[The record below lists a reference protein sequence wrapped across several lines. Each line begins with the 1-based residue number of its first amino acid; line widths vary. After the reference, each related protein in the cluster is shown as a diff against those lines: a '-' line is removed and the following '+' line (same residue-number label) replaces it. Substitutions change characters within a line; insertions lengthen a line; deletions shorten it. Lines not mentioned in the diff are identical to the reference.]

1 MRISEIILAIYYLNK
16 RIRQESK
23 KILIAMF
30 CDEDDHTETELILN
44 RWNYRNWG
52 VGVLIEDL
60 CDKCFP

>member
-30 CDEDDHTETELILN
+30 CDEDDHTETELI
-44 RWNYRNWG
+44 G
-52 VGVLIEDL
+52 IDETTETEG
-60 CDKCFP
+60 